1 MGDPTEAVAAR
12 PPSQWPVWEQRLWQ
26 ERGAVVTVA
35 VQAPAKPA
43 HGRLERRELW
53 ALSDPVW
60 NQQVGELGTHG
71 QSWPAVQ
78 QLWRL
83 VRRRVDGHTGEISE
97 EVTFGISSLPPTRA
111 DADRLLRML
120 RSYWRIENRLHYV
133 RDVTMGED
141 ASQVRS
147 GAAPQV
153 VAGLRNLSLALLR
166 RAGVANIAERLRTCA
181 GRPAVAVAL
190 VLGRSHP

>member
-1 MGDPTEAVAAR
+1 MGDPDEEVPLR
-12 PPSQWPVWEQRLWQ
+12 PMTSWPVWEQRLWR
-26 ERGAVVTVA
+26 ERGAVLTVV
-35 VQAPAKPA
+35 VQAPPKPA

-60 NQQVGELGTHG
+60 NGQVGELGTRG
-71 QSWPAVQ
+71 QPWPAVQ

-83 VRRRVDGHTGEISE
+83 LRRRVDCRTGEISE
-97 EVTFGISSLPPTRA
+97 EVTFGITSLPPARA
-111 DADRLLRML
+111 DAERLLGML
-120 RSYWRIENRLHYV
+120 RDYWRIENRLHYV

-141 ASQVRS
+141 ASQIRS

-166 RAGVANIAERLRTCA
+166 HTGVANIAERLRTYA
-181 GRPAVAVAL
+181 GRPAAAVAL
-190 VLGRSHP
+190 VLGRTHV